1 MEMVR
6 YCPVCEDEFRPE
18 ITICSDCGATLI
30 LQAEG
35 LGAAGVPFTEPDPAS
50 GDPSSPPSGAWRT
63 ALDALPVSNLFPLRT
78 FDELRDLEP
87 AVSAF
92 AEARLPSRVLV
103 QNGRYLL
110 LVRPDDVA
118 AAQDALQAAQ
128 ADPASPEGDND
139 AGFDAAAGRYSHC
152 PACGGQLAPDFS
164 GACPDCGL
172 EISTPSGTVSA
183 PEGE

>member
-18 ITICSDCGATLI
+18 ITICSDCGAPLI

-35 LGAAGVPFTEPDPAS
+35 LGSAGVSSAEAVP
-50 GDPSSPPSGAWRT
+50 GDPSSPATGAWRT
-63 ALDALPVSNLFPLRT
+63 ALDALPVSNLFPIRA
-78 FDELRDLEP
+78 FDALRDLEP

-92 AEARLPSRVLV
+92 ADAHLPSRVLV

-118 AAQDALQAAQ
+118 AAQEALQAAH
-128 ADPASPEGDND
+128 ADPAPPEGESD
-139 AGFDAAAGRYSHC
+139 AAFDAAAGRYSHC
-152 PACGGQLAPDFS
+152 PACGGQLAPDFA

-172 EISTPSGTVSA
+172 EISTPSGAVST